1 MPARKEK
8 KRERCRSFA
17 CRPLAPGYKTRLF
30 LLKNVKKQKHLKGYF
45 CFLVEELT
53 GRSSEDFELSEEDHE
68 MLHHWESMLQLKRIY
83 ILHKISNQIT
93 RKRVAYSLFFYF
105 HQLNHSTDVIER
117 EREKE
122 SPDWWRAVLFLL
134 LLLLHWEKRRR
145 SWVTNVFSP
154 ILLPDRPYGYR
165 PTRLPRVGHDRSWLD
180 SVHVVFS
187 TISVL
192 LLCCCCW
199 RDSFRGG
206 LPIGRRVEQAK
217 QRWQQQASVLVSHD
231 RAGQQQVD
239 GTERWRRE
247 SKYTVQ
253 FENAIHLLLPV
264 LPSRHPPPPHI
275 TTTGSSVAGPGV
287 CKRERVACCTHPGW
301 IITTL
306 AHAHA
311 SAQE

>member
-117 EREKE
+117 ERKRVRTDGALCYSFCSCCYIEK
-122 SPDWWRAVLFLL
+122 
-134 LLLLHWEKRRR
+134 
-145 SWVTNVFSP
+145 NVGGRELPMFSP
-154 ILLPDRPYGYR
+154 PFCS
-165 PTRLPRVGHDRSWLD
+165 PTGHMATGRRVCLG
-180 SVHVVFS
+180 SVTTGRDWTRCTLCFPPS
-187 TISVL
+187 A
-192 LLCCCCW
+192 CCCCVVAVEGIPFAVGSQSAAASNK
-199 RDSFRGG
+199 RSNGG
-206 LPIGRRVEQAK
+206 SNKLPSLSLMTGP
-217 QRWQQQASVLVSHD
+217 ASSKWMERNDDGGNQSILYSLKMPSIFCFQFSHLD
-231 RAGQQQVD
+231 
-239 GTERWRRE
+239 T
-247 SKYTVQ
+247 
-253 FENAIHLLLPV
+253 LLP
-264 LPSRHPPPPHI
+264 H
-275 TTTGSSVAGPGV
+275 T
-287 CKRERVACCTHPGW
+287 
-301 IITTL
+301 
-306 AHAHA
+306 
-311 SAQE
+311 